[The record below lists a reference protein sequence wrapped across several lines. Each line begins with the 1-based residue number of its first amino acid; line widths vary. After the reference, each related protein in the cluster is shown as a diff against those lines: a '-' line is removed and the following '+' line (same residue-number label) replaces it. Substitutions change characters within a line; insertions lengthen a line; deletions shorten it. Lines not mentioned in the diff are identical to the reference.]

1 MAEVLSQN
9 EIDALL
15 AAVSAGNVETDTPE
29 AAGGGDGGPKGDW
42 IVYDLAS
49 QEKIFRGRLVALEG
63 IHERFARLFRITLS
77 SYLKK
82 NVTVSC
88 TNIDFLKFGD
98 YATNVLMPASL
109 NLLSIP
115 NLQGHMIFLVTS
127 KLTYALVDSYFGG
140 SERPFAKIGSRDE
153 FTAIENNMILKL
165 CNLAMKDLKEAWR
178 LNYPIELEYLQ
189 TESNPAFVGKIHA
202 TELVAVANFEV
213 EFESLS
219 GPFILIIQLR
229 ALDPIATHLSV
240 NVTSEIQGDLEVW
253 KSHWMRELSALPLD
267 VKVELGETRK
277 SLHEVQA
284 WKPGDVIALSQD
296 SVAPLPVLVEGLT
309 KHQGLMGIYRGNN
322 AVKIVADK

>member
-15 AAVSAGNVETDTPE
+15 AAVSAGTVDTKEPE
-29 AAGGGDGGPKGDW
+29 ATAGAKGDW

-63 IHERFARLFRITLS
+63 IHERFARYFRITLS
-77 SYLKK
+77 NYLKK

-98 YATNVLMPASL
+98 YATNILLPASL
-109 NLLSIP
+109 NVLSMT

-140 SERPFAKIGSRDE
+140 SERPFAKIGSREE
-153 FTAIENNMILKL
+153 FTGIENNMIQKI
-165 CNLAMKDLKEAWR
+165 CHLAIADLEEAWR
-178 LNYPIELEYLQ
+178 LNYPLHLEFLQ
-189 TESNPAFVGKIHA
+189 TESNPAFVGRIHA

-219 GPFILIIQLR
+219 GPFILIVQLR
-229 ALDPIATHLSV
+229 ALDPIAASLSV
-240 NVTSEIQGDLEVW
+240 NVTSEVKGDLDVW
-253 KSHWMRELSALPLD
+253 KSHWLRELAALPLD
-267 VKVELGETRK
+267 VKVELGATERT
-277 SLHEVQA
+277 LHQIQD
-284 WKPGDVIALSQD
+284 WKAGDVIALAQD
-296 SVAPLPVLVEGLT
+296 SVAPLGVMVEGLE
-309 KHQGLMGIYRGNN
+309 KFDGLMGVYRGNN
-322 AVKIVADK
+322 AVKLVTKE

>member
-15 AAVSAGNVETDTPE
+15 AAVSAGSVETESPE
-29 AAGGGDGGPKGDW
+29 AAADPSQPKGDW

-49 QEKIFRGRLVALEG
+49 QEKIFKGRLVALEG
-63 IHERFARLFRITLS
+63 IHERFSRLFRITLS
-77 SYLKK
+77 TYLKK

-98 YATNVLMPASL
+98 YATNILMPASL
-109 NLLSIP
+109 NVLSVP

-153 FTAIENNMILKL
+153 FTAIENNMIRKL
-165 CNLAMKDLKEAWR
+165 CQFAIKDLQEAWR
-178 LNYPIELEYLQ
+178 LNYPIQLQYLQ

-202 TELVAVANFEV
+202 SELVAVANFEV

-219 GPFILIIQLR
+219 GPFILILQLR
-229 ALDPIATHLSV
+229 ALDPIASHLSV

-253 KSHWMRELSALPLD
+253 RSHWLRELAQLPLD
-267 VKVELGETRK
+267 VRVELGETKR
-277 SLHEVQA
+277 SLHEVQT
-284 WKPGDVIALSQD
+284 WKAGDVIPLSQD
-296 SVAPLPVLVEGLT
+296 SVAPLSVLVEGLP

-322 AVKIVADK
+322 AVKLVND